1 MDFFVFVIAVISI
14 VMVASVVRTALYA
27 RSKSGRQG
35 ARLDLTAKRLER
47 TFGERLNKIEGRLA
61 NIETL
66 VLEEEKARKF
76 DAL

>member
-1 MDFFVFVIAVISI
+1 MDFFAFVIAVISI
-14 VMVASVVRTALYA
+14 VMGAGVIRAALYA
-27 RSKSGRQG
+27 RSKSARQG
-35 ARLDLTAKRLER
+35 ERLDLTAKRLER

-66 VLEEEKARKF
+66 VIEEEKARKF

>member
-14 VMVASVVRTALYA
+14 VMVASVVRTALNA
-27 RSKSGRQG
+27 RSKSARRGE
-35 ARLDLTAKRLER
+35 RLDLTAKRLER
-47 TFGERLNKIEGRLA
+47 TFGERLNKIEDRLA

>member
-1 MDFFVFVIAVISI
+1 MDFFAFVIAVISI
-14 VMVASVVRTALYA
+14 VMGAGVIRAALYA
-27 RSKSGRQG
+27 RSKSAGQG
-35 ARLDLTAKRLER
+35 ERLDIAAKRLER